1 MPAEGW
7 QQRCGSRGV
16 AAEVWQQRCGGRG
29 GVATEEVW
37 QQRYGR
43 SYFERDGYLK
53 WENTAGGSL

>member
-1 MPAEGW
+1 MTTEVWW
-7 QQRCGSRGV
+7 QRRCGNR
-16 AAEVWQQRCGGRG
+16 R

-37 QQRYGR
+37 QQRCGR